1 MPPPFPP
8 LPPAQLC
15 TELSFRFHEWP
26 SNTSLHTS
34 LWVWE
39 QIRMLVAVASTYIC
53 TRMYSTRY
61 STRVRDIMTHARA
74 LFFFFSFF
82 FFFSV
87 GTRLN
92 SVAKPS
98 APPLHVNR
106 VPNHGQGPSMDC
118 VYVSVFWEWE
128 PALPLDS
135 DVQCPT
141 VTYLLRM
148 PSLLVTYMSDYVQY

>member
-1 MPPPFPP
+1 
-8 LPPAQLC
+8 
-15 TELSFRFHEWP
+15 
-26 SNTSLHTS
+26 
-34 LWVWE
+34 
-39 QIRMLVAVASTYIC
+39 MLVAVASTYIC
-53 TRMYSTRY
+53 TRMYSYTVQYTDSRHH
-61 STRVRDIMTHARA
+61 DACKG
-74 LFFFFSFF
+74 SFF
-82 FFFSV
+82 LFSIFFLFFSV

-135 DVQCPT
+135 DVRCPT